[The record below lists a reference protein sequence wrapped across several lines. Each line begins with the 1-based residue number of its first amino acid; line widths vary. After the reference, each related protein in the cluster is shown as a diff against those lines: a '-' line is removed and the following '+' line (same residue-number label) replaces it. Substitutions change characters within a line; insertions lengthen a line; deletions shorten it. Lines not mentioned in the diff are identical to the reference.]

1 MAAGAS
7 FHLFH
12 EVGIIRK
19 LRRIDQ
25 FKPSE
30 VKSWRHLPNDS
41 FSSCALRQDIWSLS
55 ISDRVHRPIVCMPYR
70 YNALTCRS
78 FALPTSLME
87 SPIVKCTSSALTRSC
102 KTLLA
107 SPTAVQLAPAIGI
120 IAFAVWGL
128 IPLIRNIN
136 SLFHNE
142 GNWKKSKAYYVSASY
157 IQPLLLWA
165 GAMLVCRALDPVAL
179 PSEASQAVKLRL
191 LNFVRSLS
199 TVLAFAYCL
208 SSLIQQ
214 TQKFF
219 METNATDDTRNM
231 GFQFAGKAVY
241 TAVWVAAFSLF
252 MELLGFS
259 TQKWITAGGLGT
271 VLLTLAGREIFTNFL
286 SSVMIHATRPF
297 VVNEWIQTKIEGY
310 EVSGTVEH
318 VGWWSPTIVRG
329 DDREAVH
336 IPNHKFTVSVVRN
349 LSQKTHWRIKTHLAI
364 SHLDVSKIN
373 IIVAD
378 MRKVLAKNPQIEQQ
392 RLHRRVFLENVDP
405 ENQALLILVSCFVK
419 TSRFEEYLCVK
430 EAILLDLLRVISH
443 HRARLATPIRTVQKI
458 YGDANLENIPYAET
472 IFSHSS
478 GAANRPFLLVEPL
491 RKINGEDKAKTRQTP
506 REEQTPK
513 TSAPQDPKV
522 SPSGKHQQ
530 KKPNSGDNQSKNST
544 NDPPSKES
552 LDSDTK
558 SEAVTE
564 QVDVN
569 NTVPPV
575 KIRSEGEMVNAKSE
589 GERVNTKSEPERVNT
604 VGEAV
609 RVNASNEAERMN
621 TKSEVE
627 RVNAKNEV
635 VNTKGEVERMNAKG
649 EAERMSTKSE
659 FERVNAK
666 NEAVNTK
673 SEDEWVNAKVEAE
686 RITKSEVE
694 RVNVI
699 SESERSSAKSES
711 ERASAKSEAER
722 ASAKSEAERVN
733 TKSEDERVNNP
744 TSSGGRP
751 VFEDNIVL
759 GVALEGSKRTL
770 PIEEGMSAGS
780 NSSDTNEQD
789 KTGPSPPIKDKGQIP
804 AVPGQPKVDQRDQAR

>member
-310 EVSGTVEH
+310 EVSGTVE
-318 VGWWSPTIVRG
+318 
-329 DDREAVH
+329 
-336 IPNHKFTVSVVRN
+336 
-349 LSQKTHWRIKTHLAI
+349 
-364 SHLDVSKIN
+364 

-569 NTVPPV
+569 NSVPPV

-804 AVPGQPKVDQRDQAR
+804 AVPGQAKVDQRDQAR